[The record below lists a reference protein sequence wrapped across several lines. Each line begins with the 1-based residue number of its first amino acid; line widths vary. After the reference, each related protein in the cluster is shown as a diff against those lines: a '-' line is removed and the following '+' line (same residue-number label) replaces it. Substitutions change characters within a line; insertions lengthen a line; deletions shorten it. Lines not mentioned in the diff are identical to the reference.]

1 MSRKL
6 YTTGKCAKNCKNKY
20 GCFQGNKKCS
30 FTGTFCRHNPWQRIC
45 FYEPHTSKNLDYT
58 YWLYNEFDLENWTDA
73 ERRSELRFLKGDV
86 YRLFEVFDI
95 PEESNCYYRSN
106 FNELERFC
114 VFLKRLL
121 IFVAILIWCQV
132 SEDQCLKHVWCQTV
146 LWICCMKIFIIFY
159 IALISHC

>member
-1 MSRKL
+1 MAAFRETRNALSLTHSADIIPDKEFVL
-6 YTTGKCAKNCKNKY
+6 L
-20 GCFQGNKKCS
+20 
-30 FTGTFCRHNPWQRIC
+30 
-45 FYEPHTSKNLDYT
+45 YEPHTSKNLDYT

-95 PEESNCYYRSN
+95 PEESNCYCRSN

-132 SEDQCLKHVWCQTV
+132 SEDQCLKHV
-146 LWICCMKIFIIFY
+146 
-159 IALISHC
+159 

>member
-1 MSRKL
+1 MAAFRETRNALSLTHSADIIPDKEFVL
-6 YTTGKCAKNCKNKY
+6 L
-20 GCFQGNKKCS
+20 
-30 FTGTFCRHNPWQRIC
+30 
-45 FYEPHTSKNLDYT
+45 YEPHTSKNLDYT

-95 PEESNCYYRSN
+95 PGESNCYYRSN
-106 FNELERFC
+106 FNEFERFC

-132 SEDQCLKHVWCQTV
+132 SEDQCLKHV
-146 LWICCMKIFIIFY
+146 
-159 IALISHC
+159 